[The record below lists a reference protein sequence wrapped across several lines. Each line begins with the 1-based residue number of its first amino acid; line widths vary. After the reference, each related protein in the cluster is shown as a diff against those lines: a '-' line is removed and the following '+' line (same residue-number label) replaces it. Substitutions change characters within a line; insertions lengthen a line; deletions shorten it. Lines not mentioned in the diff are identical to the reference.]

1 MTSFRRSASQL
12 HGGTKAAQVGALGS
26 LAVLWLF
33 LPLISVE
40 PSLVPVL
47 GIFGF
52 TAVQWWSLKVRT
64 KEQLPPVA
72 VLLALLNA
80 AGVLGYQYY
89 RAIQSEA
96 QVSFHPP
103 DSPAVYNTA
112 AEIFLVASLSLWGG
126 GMLVGGRPRE
136 PIRTGR
142 PAAAVL
148 GTMNA
153 RAVWIIATV
162 PMALAVM
169 GYGPAALLERPDY
182 LAHSGP
188 NILLSAASL
197 FLPAGAAVLSFA
209 LFGPHRTP
217 GERFGFSVLL
227 GVYSFTLFCMGTRQ
241 LAVLPSLLLVS
252 WRANPTRQGL
262 PRRLSLRV
270 LLPTA
275 VATILLIALPLNIR
289 GSAGSA
295 GAVPFLAYITS
306 HPAMAATPRVAAIAG
321 NILVAVP
328 LSSTVRE
335 TASGALPLHYF
346 LTSINPLPGAFTDW
360 ESIYP
365 ELGLNRATPFSALGE
380 LAAYGWPILVGYLL
394 VVGFLLSL
402 AQRINSSLPP
412 AARTM
417 VSVATAAM
425 TVLLGLDL
433 LQYNLRSGA
442 RLIWYVIALTF
453 LANVIHKFRVEP
465 ARHRPRN

>member
-1 MTSFRRSASQL
+1 MTSPGSSASGL
-12 HGGTKAAQVGALGS
+12 HDGGRAAQLGALGS

-47 GIFGF
+47 GVFGF

-64 KEQLPPVA
+64 AEQLPPVA

-89 RAIQSEA
+89 RTIQSEA

-112 AEIFLVASLSLWGG
+112 VEIFLVASLSLWGG

-136 PIRTGR
+136 RIRTGR

-153 RAVWIIATV
+153 RAVWLIAVV
-162 PMALAVM
+162 PLALAVI
-169 GYGPAALLERPDY
+169 GYGPRDLVERSGY

-188 NILLSAASL
+188 NICLSAASL
-197 FLPAGAAVLSFA
+197 FLPAGAAVVSFA
-209 LFGPHRTP
+209 LFGPSRTTI
-217 GERFGFSVLL
+217 ERLGLSVLL

-241 LAVLPSLLLVS
+241 IAVLPSLLLVS
-252 WRANPTRQGL
+252 WRANPTRHDL
-262 PRRLSLRV
+262 PRRLSLRI
-270 LLPTA
+270 LLPTV

-289 GSAGSA
+289 GSASSA
-295 GAVPFLAYITS
+295 GAAPFLAYVAE
-306 HPAMAATPRVAAIAG
+306 HPAMAATPRIAAIAG

-328 LSSTVRE
+328 LSSTVQE

-360 ESIYP
+360 ASVYP

-380 LAAYGWPILVGYLL
+380 LAAYGWPILVSYLL
-394 VVGFLLSL
+394 AVGFLLSF

-417 VSVATAAM
+417 VSVATGAM

-433 LQYNLRSGA
+433 LQYNLRSGT
-442 RLIWYVIALTF
+442 RLVWYVIALTL
-453 LANVIHKFRVEP
+453 LAHVV
-465 ARHRPRN
+465 HRMNAGSTRPGPRT